1 MRKVLL
7 SLCGTGTFRAAV
19 VQCSHER
26 GRHEYEG
33 LLTRFL
39 IFDAGTPTEVR
50 AAALGFIQSASGRE
64 RYMRYMEVEGHMWT
78 EIQLDA
84 AKSLVLE
91 VDGEGQGRLGEE
103 SSHAKLDAV
112 PGKKMREVVDM
123 CRRFELDKR

>member
-1 MRKVLL
+1 
-7 SLCGTGTFRAAV
+7 
-19 VQCSHER
+19 
-26 GRHEYEG
+26 
-33 LLTRFL
+33 
-39 IFDAGTPTEVR
+39 
-50 AAALGFIQSASGRE
+50 
-64 RYMRYMEVEGHMWT
+64 MRYMETEGHMWT

-91 VDGEGQGRLGEE
+91 VDGKGQGRLGEE